1 MYDNGLLDRTVTF
14 IVSCRI
20 WGGGGKGGRE
30 SPTHESPLY
39 LSNWLSNGG
48 NAVCVLDSK
57 NRIQTHTH
65 SSISLSPGEKRPV
78 GGFP

>member
-1 MYDNGLLDRTVTF
+1 MYDTGLLDRTVTF
-14 IVSCRI
+14 IVSCWI
-20 WGGGGKGGRE
+20 WGAAGEGGTE

-48 NAVCVLDSK
+48 NAVCVPDSK
-57 NRIQTHTH
+57 NRIHTHT
-65 SSISLSPGEKRPV
+65 SISLSPGKKRPV